1 MISKTLR
8 SPFWIYKVI
17 YIYKISKSDHFPKNH
32 PVSKVIAL
40 ITSSDGEKEEIS
52 YLPVRE
58 TPPTTRTEFFKSTPS
73 LTGPDRA
80 ELETI
85 LEDFFR
91 LGPHTHI
98 EILIETQI
106 QLPAPWVLLPFRV
119 RQFPDFLNT
128 IKECPEIVIKPSECT
143 LPLIPWRYLLPGNTD
158 FIEMDSL
165 GVIGL
170 EYLEEL
176 DEYLLETR

>member
-8 SPFWIYKVI
+8 SPFWIYKII

-58 TPPTTRTEFFKSTPS
+58 DGLPPGAEFFKTTSSPI
-73 LTGPDRA
+73 GPDRA
-80 ELETI
+80 ELEMV
-85 LEDFFR
+85 LEDLFR
-91 LGPHTHI
+91 LGPHTHT
-98 EILIETQI
+98 EILIETQV

-128 IKECPEIVIKPSECT
+128 IKGCPEIVIKPSECT